1 MLDFTHQTSARAQSQ
16 AKSHTYDEGLRDYM
30 QKVFNNM
37 GIALGI
43 TGLVSF
49 ITASS
54 PALLNA
60 IFGSPLKWLVMLAPL
75 GFIFFMSAKINKVS
89 AAQARTYLWV
99 FSGLMGLSLAPIFL
113 MYTGASIARAFFITA
128 SLFGAMSLYGYTTKK
143 DLTAMGSFMMMGL
156 IGLIIASIV
165 NLFLQSSAMQF
176 ALSILTVI
184 IFTGLTAYDVQ
195 RIKSIYYQ
203 FAGHAEA
210 ISKAATMGALSLYMD
225 FINMFLAILRLFGDR
240 R

>member
-1 MLDFTHQTSARAQSQ
+1 MLDFTNQTSARAQSQ
-16 AKSHTYDEGLRDYM
+16 AKTHTYDEGLRNYM

-43 TGLVSF
+43 TGLISF
-49 ITASS
+49 VTANS

-60 IFGSPLKWLVMLAPL
+60 IFGTPLKWVVMFAPL
-75 GFIFFMSAKINKVS
+75 IFIFFLSARISKVS
-89 AAQARTYLWV
+89 AAKARTYLWV
-99 FSGLMGLSLAPIFL
+99 FAGLMGLSLAPIFL
-113 MYTGASIARAFFITA
+113 AYTGASIARAFFVTS
-128 SLFGAMSLYGYTTKK
+128 SLFLAMSLYGYTTKK
-143 DLTAMGSFMMMGL
+143 DLTSMGSFMFMGL
-156 IGLIIASIV
+156 IGLIIASLV
-165 NLFLQSSAMQF
+165 NLFLQSSALQF

-184 IFTGLTAYDVQ
+184 IFTGLTAYDTQ

-203 FAGHAEA
+203 FAGNAEA
-210 ISKAATMGALSLYMD
+210 ISKAATMGALTLYMD

>member
-1 MLDFTHQTSARAQSQ
+1 MLDFTSQTTSQ
-16 AKSHTYDEGLRDYM
+16 AKYKANSSTYDAGLRDYM

-37 GIALGI
+37 GIALAI
-43 TGLVSF
+43 TGIVSF
-49 ITASS
+49 ITANS
-54 PALLNA
+54 PALINA

-75 GFIFFMSAKINKVS
+75 GFIFFLSAKINSIS
-89 AAQARTYLWV
+89 ASKAKTYLWI

-113 MYTGASIARAFFITA
+113 MYTGASIARAFFVTS

-156 IGLIIASIV
+156 IGLIIASLV
-165 NLFLQSSAMQF
+165 NLFLQSSGLQF

-195 RIKSIYYQ
+195 KIKSLYYQ
-203 FAGHAEA
+203 FAGNAEA

-225 FINMFLAILRLFGDR
+225 FINIFLAILRLFGER

>member
-1 MLDFTHQTSARAQSQ
+1 MLDFTGQTTSQ
-16 AKSHTYDEGLRDYM
+16 AKNQAQSHTYDIGLRDYM

-37 GIALGI
+37 GIALAI

-49 ITASS
+49 FTSNS
-54 PALLNA
+54 PALLNI
-60 IFGSPLKWLVMLAPL
+60 IFGSPLKWVVMLAPL
-75 GFIFFMSAKINKVS
+75 GFIFFLSAKISSIS
-89 AAQARTYLWV
+89 ASKARTYLWV

-113 MYTGASIARAFFITA
+113 AYTGASIARAFFITS

-143 DLTAMGSFMMMGL
+143 DLTSMGSFMFMGL

-165 NLFLQSSAMQF
+165 NMFLQSSALQF

-195 RIKSIYYQ
+195 KIKSLYYQ

-210 ISKAATMGALSLYMD
+210 ISKAATMGALTLYMD
-225 FINMFLAILRLFGDR
+225 FINIFLAILRLFGDR